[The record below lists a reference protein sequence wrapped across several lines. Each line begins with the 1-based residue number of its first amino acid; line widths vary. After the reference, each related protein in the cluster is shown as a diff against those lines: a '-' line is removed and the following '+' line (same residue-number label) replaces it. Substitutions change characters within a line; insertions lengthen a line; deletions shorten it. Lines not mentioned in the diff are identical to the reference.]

1 MVVVDLFKF
10 AACLGSYYVKFSLPY
25 YQPFCLYVSIGS
37 YKLTDEVKMLKLSV
51 GLFWKPRKVA
61 ILHLSSFGNELVVGV
76 GTTHSK
82 TQTPFL
88 INRRTQQ
95 LKLPAKM
102 LGGSALKLSF
112 LTRFGWENA
121 CFDRVTR
128 HR

>member
-1 MVVVDLFKF
+1 MIIVDLFKL
-10 AACLGSYYVKFSLPY
+10 AVSLGLSCAKFSLPY
-25 YQPFCLYVSIGS
+25 HRTFRLYVSIGS

-76 GTTHSK
+76 GTTHSR
-82 TQTPFL
+82 TQTPFF
-88 INRRTQQ
+88 INRRAQH

-102 LGGSALKLSF
+102 LGGSALKQSF
-112 LTRFGWENA
+112 LTSFGWENA